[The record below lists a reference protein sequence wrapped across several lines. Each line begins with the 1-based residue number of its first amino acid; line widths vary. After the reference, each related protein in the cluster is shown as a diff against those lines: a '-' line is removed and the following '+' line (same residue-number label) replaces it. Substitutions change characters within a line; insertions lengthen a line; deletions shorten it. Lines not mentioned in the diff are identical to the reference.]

1 MYVLYWMS
9 FVFNPQLGFGKS
21 MATNCIWLD
30 NLTTNTTESYL
41 VRFFNMRY
49 GPISRISLDKQTGTA
64 LIFFYNIEHAQKA
77 MQDMKNTRIS
87 GRRPKV
93 CSDETKVNKYSP
105 RRQK

>member
-1 MYVLYWMS
+1 MS